1 MTAKVLFIL
10 FDTYRERERE
20 SERRTA
26 RTYSCRLEEENVRRE
41 SRMGVRLIAFL
52 AVGFVVCFFFLLEH
66 LEYMDGFVVSNL
78 LDVCRDICR
87 VFR

>member
-1 MTAKVLFIL
+1 M
-10 FDTYRERERE
+10 
-20 SERRTA
+20 
-26 RTYSCRLEEENVRRE
+26 RRE